1 MKKLLF
7 SLALCAFAASLFAAA
22 PAKPAVKEKVLL
34 EGPLTIVT
42 PGKPY
47 RNQVTKEWVKGW
59 GLAGTAGIANG
70 AVALKD
76 GLIYGYCIQT
86 KVAGKLILTVKASAI
101 AGTANNKL
109 NGYFSTC
116 VRTPG
121 NTAAFRHEK
130 RTLIGPFALTADVK
144 EYKVE
149 YPLAAYEMGYIYL
162 GGNNVNIHS
171 IRVVSQTE

>member
-1 MKKLLF
+1 MKRLLF

-22 PAKPAVKEKVLL
+22 PAKPAAKEKVLL
-34 EGPLTIVT
+34 EGPLTIIT

-76 GLIYGYCIQT
+76 GVIYGYCIQT
-86 KVAGKLILTVKASAI
+86 KEAGKLVLTVKASAI

-116 VRTPG
+116 VRAPG
-121 NTAAFRHEK
+121 NKEAFRHEK
-130 RTLIGPFALTADVK
+130 RTLIGPFALTADAK
-144 EYKVE
+144 EYKIE
-149 YPLAAYEMGYIYL
+149 YPVAAYEMGYIYL

-171 IRVVSQTE
+171 IRVVYQAK